1 MSWRKNAEGA
11 PAGTGRRRLAAVVV
25 GVVVALAVVLG
36 GGWAWTRWAHERAL
50 EDCRSAAAETA
61 RSIVDYRNDRTEAQ
75 RRLKTTPQGDVSG
88 AGVLKA
94 LEKAARPEAPGI
106 VMCDAGASRGALQAS
121 LRKAQ
126 DAGGR
131 ARDAD
136 AALRKASKRVSDD
149 EARTLRA
156 RLDKAVSDDDALLS
170 GSDGQVADNAV
181 RDALK
186 AALDQA
192 RAVQADRKA
201 DAGRLRKAIQDL
213 AGQAQAVDASK
224 AAKAKADQEAA
235 EQQAQQAAAAAS
247 APASGAAV
255 RSGGSGYSGGGSGYA
270 HGGSGYAHG
279 GSGYARGGSGG
290 GQAARRG
297 GGGGGYTA
305 PAPSSGGGGGGS
317 SYAPASD
324 HYTQA
329 QLDEAHHYMCVVEPD
344 ITSGC

>member
-1 MSWRKNAEGA
+1 MPWRKNAGGA
-11 PAGTGRRRLAAVVV
+11 SAGTGRRRLAAVAV

-75 RRLKTTPQGDVSG
+75 RQLKTTPQGDVSG

-106 VMCDAGASRGALQAS
+106 VVCDAGASRGALQAS

-213 AGQAQAVDASK
+213 AGQAQAVDDSK

-235 EQQAQQAAAAAS
+235 EQQAQQAAAAAAAAS

-270 HGGSGYAHG
+270 RG

-290 GQAARRG
+290 GQAARQ

-305 PAPSSGGGGGGS
+305 PAPAPAPAPGGGGGS
-317 SYAPASD
+317 GHAPAPD